1 MKHDDNG
8 PLLFPAL
15 RGVMGDWVYYSCL
28 MDIRTLAM
36 RVDYADDI
44 HNSIQLSDMIQRQ
57 LKEKRAAEIAEYLNT
72 QSERLFNSLVVA
84 TYQGRPNW
92 HALSSVNNPT
102 GNHQELG
109 NVSDESLASIGFLTL
124 RGDEKLFALDGQHRL
139 AGIKLA
145 VSQNLSQDPFDQLPV
160 VFVAHRDDELGLQRT
175 RRLFTTLNKTAKPVS
190 KGDTIALDEDDV
202 MALSVRWLVDQEGD
216 LFRGDRIAFV
226 DNNNLPISN
235 RSSLT
240 TIGNLYDILGIFF
253 SRAGTTL
260 RKKKSELEKTRPPD
274 SVLDEYFAFA
284 KDIFVRMR
292 QGFNELDEFF
302 SAEDTTPVVE
312 RYRNTNA
319 LFRPVGLEAFATIIS
334 RLSESMSLVDAFQL
348 ATKLPRSL
356 ASPPYRGLMW
366 NPTQRTISNRHKV
379 TTRELLLYMLDRST
393 MTPAELLER
402 YRKETDDNTIVL
414 PQRVI

>member
-1 MKHDDNG
+1 MRHDDNG
-8 PLLFPAL
+8 PLVFPAL

-44 HNSIQLSDMIQRQ
+44 HNSTQLSEMIQRQ
-57 LKEKRAAEIAEYLNT
+57 LKKKRAAEIAEYLNT

-84 TYQGRPNW
+84 TYLGQPNW
-92 HALSSVNNPT
+92 HALSSVNSPA
-102 GNHQELG
+102 GNHQALDS
-109 NVSDESLASIGFLTL
+109 VSEESLASIGFLTL

-145 VSQNLSQDPFDQLPV
+145 IKQDLSQDPFDQVPV
-160 VFVAHRDDELGLQRT
+160 VFVAHKDDELGLQRT

-226 DNNNLPISN
+226 ENNNLPISN
-235 RSSLT
+235 QSSLT

-253 SRAGTTL
+253 SGAKTSL
-260 RKKKSELEKTRPPD
+260 KKKKPELAKTRPPD
-274 SVLDEYFAFA
+274 PELEKYFAFA
-284 KDIFVRMR
+284 KNIFVKMR

-302 SAEDTTPVVE
+302 SAEDTAPVVE

-319 LFRPVGLEAFATIIS
+319 LFRPVGLEAFATVIS
-334 RLSESMSLVDAFQL
+334 RLSVSMSLPDAFVL
-348 ATKLPRSL
+348 AAKLPRSL
-356 ASPPYRGLMW
+356 ASPPYSGLMW
-366 NPTQRTISNRHKV
+366 NPTQQTVSNRHKV
-379 TTRELLLYMLDRST
+379 TTRELLLHMLNRSD
-393 MTPAELLER
+393 MSSAELLER
-402 YRKETDDNTIVL
+402 YRKETENNTIEL
-414 PQRVI
+414 PQQVI